1 MGTIIRAT
9 IIYWVLLFIL
19 RIVPRR
25 TGNIMTPFEFIM
37 IFLLG
42 GMAIQMVVTDDKS
55 LTNALLAVA
64 TVALN
69 QTAVSTLKQKFE
81 SFGRFADGTPVVI
94 LDDGQWHE
102 DRMHHLRVQAQDVM
116 TAARQQGIESLERVK
131 TAAVE
136 RNGAISVFKKD
147 E

>member
-1 MGTIIRAT
+1 
-9 IIYWVLLFIL
+9 
-19 RIVPRR
+19 
-25 TGNIMTPFEFIM
+25 MTPFEFIM

-42 GMAIQMVVTDDKS
+42 GMAIQMVVTDDRS
-55 LTNALLAVA
+55 LVNALLGIA

-69 QTAVSTLKQKFE
+69 QTLVSTLKQRSE
-81 SFGRFADGTPVVI
+81 NFGRFADGTPVVI
-94 LDDGQWHE
+94 LEHGKWHE

-116 TAARQQGIESLERVK
+116 TAARQQGIETLDQVK

-147 E
+147 DD